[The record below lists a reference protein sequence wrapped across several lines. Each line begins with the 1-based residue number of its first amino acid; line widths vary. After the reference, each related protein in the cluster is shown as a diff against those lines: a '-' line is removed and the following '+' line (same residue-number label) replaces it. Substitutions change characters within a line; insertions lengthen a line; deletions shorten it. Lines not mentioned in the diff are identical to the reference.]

1 MSKGVSQVA
10 TAAIYVGITV
20 SAISVAL
27 TAGVPALQNLQD
39 SSAISQAQQFMQQLD
54 GLVQQVASEGEG
66 STRTIS
72 TNIDRG
78 VLYFQNSTETLVYE
92 LETDADVISPQ
103 TTVREG
109 NVLLSS
115 NANVMVEETTVG
127 GVNCYMMEN
136 EHVRACIKDV
146 GSSSNQQNI
155 SSSELLQLYEF
166 KREDGTTRSM
176 NPNMTVEIN
185 GRNDTSSGVGYTEV
199 DATGDFIG
207 TGQVTARITTQG
219 FSYDI
224 LFRLPTGADFLRID
238 VQNYQ

>member
-1 MSKGVSQVA
+1 MSKGVSQIA

-27 TAGVPALQNLQD
+27 TAGVPALQNMQD

-72 TNIDRG
+72 TTLDRG
-78 VLYFQNSTETLVYE
+78 TLSFDNTTETLIYS
-92 LETDADVISPQ
+92 LETDAEVISPQ

-115 NANVMVEETTVG
+115 NANVKVTEETVDGTD
-127 GVNCYMMEN
+127 CYMMEN

-146 GSSSNQQNI
+146 GSTSNPQNI
-155 SSSELLQLYEF
+155 STSELLVLYEF
-166 KREDGTTRSM
+166 KQEGTNRDLNANISIELNQ
-176 NPNMTVEIN
+176 NP
-185 GRNDTSSGVGYTEV
+185 DTSSGQGYTRAE
-199 DATGDFIG
+199 TGEFIG
-207 TGQVTARITTQG
+207 TGEVTAAVSSEG
-219 FSYDI
+219 YSYNI
-224 LFRLPTGADFLRID
+224 LFSLPTGADFLQVD
-238 VQNYQ
+238 VQNFR